1 MHYLLTARQMRDAD
15 SAARE
20 MGLPA
25 ALLMERAA
33 LAASW
38 SVTDLVHDPSAE
50 VVILCGPG
58 NNGADG
64 IALARI
70 LLERHIS
77 SVVFYVP
84 GSNYSDLF
92 ELQRR
97 ILEAVGAGLNP
108 VGGELWHAFTEAGS
122 PDIVVDAVFGTGLSR
137 APEGDYKEALL
148 AARLWKSRGAE
159 IISLDIPSGVS
170 ADGDVFPDAVRA
182 DITVTFGEH
191 KIGEILYPCAGYWGK
206 VLRAEIGIPE
216 KAVRLSDSSLYY
228 TPDRDDLGGFI
239 PQRNPAGS
247 KIDFGK
253 VLIAAGR
260 RTMPGCAV
268 LAAEAAFAAG
278 AGMVRVFSGEDN
290 RGAVLAARPEAMF
303 TGFPDDGSGTDG
315 MADAITRDLKKDLS
329 WADVVVAGPGMGT
342 DDIAAAVLY
351 EILRSAE
358 KKGTE
363 DTDSGESGSPGSGFS
378 SAARRMKGL
387 VLDADAITLIAKR
400 RELRELLSRHD
411 PEVQVILTPHPGELA
426 RLAPES
432 RGACLLQRTSAVR
445 SLARELSCT
454 VAAKDSRTIVLDSAA
469 SRETPL
475 SGEIPGGLRNEPGLR
490 AGDIFVNTL
499 GNSGMGTAGSGDVL
513 AGTAGALLA
522 GWLKQEIPAEE
533 EKYCGRFDGFCPPE
547 DSSAGF
553 KAAAAAV
560 LLCAAAGDDAASAL
574 GEHAMTASDIRRCA
588 GEILRKLKV
597 K

>member
-15 SAARE
+15 RAARG

-33 LAASW
+33 LAASVT
-38 SVTDLVHDPSAE
+38 VTDLVHDPAAE
-50 VVILCGPG
+50 TVILCGPG

-70 LLERHIS
+70 LMERRIFP
-77 SVVFYVP
+77 VVFYIP
-84 GSNYSDLF
+84 GRDYSDLF
-92 ELQRR
+92 ALQRK
-97 ILEAVGAGLNP
+97 ILEAVGAEINP

-137 APEGDYKEALL
+137 APEGDYKEALK

-239 PQRNPAGS
+239 PPRNPAGS
-247 KIDFGK
+247 KIDFGR

-260 RTMPGCAV
+260 STMPGCAV

-303 TGFPDDGSGTDG
+303 TGYPDAGSGTDG
-315 MADAITRDLKKDLS
+315 TTEAITHALKKDLS

-342 DDIAAAVLY
+342 DDIAAAVLE
-351 EILRSAE
+351 EILRSVEQKGAE
-358 KKGTE
+358 AS
-363 DTDSGESGSPGSGFS
+363 DSGESGVTGSGFT
-378 SAARRMKGL
+378 SAARGVRGL
-387 VLDADAITLIAKR
+387 VLDADAITLIANR

-411 PEVQVILTPHPGELA
+411 PEVQVILTPHPGELG

-432 RGACLLQRTSAVR
+432 RGAGLLQRTSAVR
-445 SLARELSCT
+445 SLAGELSCT
-454 VAAKDSRTIVLDSAA
+454 VASKDCRTIVIGPAA
-469 SRETPL
+469 SREMTL
-475 SGEIPGGLRNEPGLR
+475 SGEIPDRCQDKPGLR
-490 AGDIFVNTL
+490 TGDIFVNTL

-522 GWLKQEIPAEE
+522 GWLKQEIPGGE
-533 EKYCGRFDGFCPPE
+533 EKYRGRFDEICPPE
-547 DSSAGF
+547 DSSTGF

-560 LLCAAAGDDAASAL
+560 LLCAAAGDDAALAL

-597 K
+597 